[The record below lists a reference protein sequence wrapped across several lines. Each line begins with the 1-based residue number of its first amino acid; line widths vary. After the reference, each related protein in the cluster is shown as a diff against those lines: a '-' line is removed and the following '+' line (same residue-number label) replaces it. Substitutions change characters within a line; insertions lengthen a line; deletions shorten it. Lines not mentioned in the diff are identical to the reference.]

1 MTIEDFKQGFK
12 YYTITY
18 LHDGW
23 KNSFIE
29 KRSVVNRRLYK
40 FNFTIS
46 EDDFN
51 SGSFKASTAL
61 KKPSKPVTS
70 ANHTD
75 GELHLEPK
83 NPNGDLTPVEQPSNE

>member
-1 MTIEDFKQGFK
+1 MTIEDFMQGFK

-40 FNFTIS
+40 FNFTITD
-46 EDDFN
+46 DDFN
-51 SGSFKASTAL
+51 NGDSKPSTVA
-61 KKPSKPVTS
+61 KKPTKV
-70 ANHTD
+70 NVGHTEGD
-75 GELHLEPK
+75 LHLEPK
-83 NPNGDLTPVEQPSNE
+83 NG

>member
-1 MTIEDFKQGFK
+1 MTIEDFMQGFK

-40 FNFTIS
+40 FNFTITD
-46 EDDFN
+46 DDFN
-51 SGSFKASTAL
+51 NGDSKPSTVA
-61 KKPSKPVTS
+61 KKPTKV
-70 ANHTD
+70 NVEHTE

-83 NPNGDLTPVEQPSNE
+83 NG

>member
-1 MTIEDFKQGFK
+1 MTLEDFKQGFK

-40 FNFTIS
+40 FNFTIT

-51 SGSFKASTAL
+51 SNGFKASTAP
-61 KKPSKPVTS
+61 KQSKTS

-83 NPNGDLTPVEQPSNE
+83 NPNGDSTSVDAK